1 MAVTLLSIFNTK
13 EILQDLWEKG
23 HCRTKK
29 NKKNWLLP
37 NLLPSSAIKPNNQLL

>member
-29 NKKNWLLP
+29 NKKKLAL
-37 NLLPSSAIKPNNQLL
+37 A